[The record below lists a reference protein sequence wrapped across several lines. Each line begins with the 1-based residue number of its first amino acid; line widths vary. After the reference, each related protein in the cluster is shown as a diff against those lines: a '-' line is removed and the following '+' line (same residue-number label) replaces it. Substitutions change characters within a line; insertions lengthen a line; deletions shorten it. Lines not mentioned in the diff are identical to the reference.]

1 MTHNLKKTFA
11 MLLLAIFGSA
21 ILYNCEPEPDSLG
34 EQLFNKDAA
43 KGEEI
48 SYPIIAYNINNNDSI
63 RSDASR
69 LITGLSATGAALTA
83 GVLGSF
89 TESQFGMQKA
99 SYVTQLRMPTDNFD
113 FNGPDPKI
121 DSVVL
126 VVRPPANTI
135 DDTYIISDSI
145 KAPGAYDKNDFM
157 VGTETVPVSI
167 EKKTYPVRKY
177 GKIAGASK
185 SMTINV
191 HEVTTFLDTNNES
204 FQRSNVNVGTGELLG
219 SAVFD
224 GNVSTVTVTKK
235 SDNSNLFTGNLGFRI
250 KLSNTDFFKTHI
262 IDKKGKPELQDAS
275 NFTRYF
281 KGIKLSVQ
289 ETDKYLFQFSP
300 DDMELIMYYKY
311 DKTENGAVTRQ
322 QTSLKFN
329 LGSLNAHIGQYEY
342 NRTGSSVSTAL
353 GLINKNDGDPKLYVQ
368 GMGGPSIGVKIPDAT
383 IATLK
388 DLFAKDKIGIV
399 GAKIRMYVDPLTF
412 KNTHSVDGDR
422 KFTLVPLIYKDNG
435 TTIDY
440 SKLSFSSDVAS
451 GLNMYIYSKKTD
463 TTAEYYDFV
472 VTKTLKDIVEGKLVN
487 NVLAANDPLLINLGS
502 FVRNGQGAAV
512 GAKFTTR
519 AIDMNRTI
527 FVGSDA
533 LNANKIQLMVT
544 YATKKI
550 N

>member
-11 MLLLAIFGSA
+11 ILSLAVFGSA
-21 ILYNCEPEPDSLG
+21 ILYNCEPDPDSLG

-43 KGEEI
+43 KGEET
-48 SYPIIAYNINNNDSI
+48 SYPIIAYNIDNNDSI

-69 LITGLSATGAALTA
+69 LITGLSGTGAALST

-89 TESQFGMQKA
+89 TEGQFGMQKA
-99 SYVTQLRMPTDNFD
+99 SYITQLRMPTDNFD
-113 FNGPDPKI
+113 FNGDNAKI

-126 VVRPPANTI
+126 VVRPPANTM
-135 DDTYIISDSI
+135 DDTFYITDSI

-167 EKKTYPVRKY
+167 EKKSYPVRKY
-177 GKIAGASK
+177 GKIGGASK

-204 FQRSNVNVGTGELLG
+204 FQRSNANVSTGELLG
-219 SAVFD
+219 SGVFD
-224 GNVSTVTVTKK
+224 GNISTVTVTKK

-281 KGIKLSVQ
+281 KGIKLSV
-289 ETDKYLFQFSP
+289 EEDDRYLFQFSP

-311 DKTENGAVTRQ
+311 DKTENGALTRP
-322 QTSLKFN
+322 QTTLKFS
-329 LGSLNAHIGQYEY
+329 LGNLNAHIGHYVY
-342 NRTGSSVSTAL
+342 NRTGSKVKDVLNA
-353 GLINKNDGDPKLYVQ
+353 INKTDGDPKLYVQ
-368 GMGGPSIGVKIPDAT
+368 GMGGPSIGFQIPDGT
-383 IATLK
+383 INKLK
-388 DLFAKDKIGIV
+388 ELFAKDKIGIV
-399 GAKIRMYVDPLTF
+399 GAKIRMYTDPLTW

-422 KFTLVPLIYKDNG
+422 KFTLVPLVLKDG
-435 TTIDY
+435 KLDY
-440 SKLSFSSDVAS
+440 SNLSFSPDVVA
-451 GLNMYIYSKKTD
+451 GLNMYIYGKKTD
-463 TTAEYYDFV
+463 IKPEYYDFV
-472 VTKTLKDIVEGKLVN
+472 VTKTLKNIVEMPATATAAEKENRPMLVN
-487 NVLAANDPLLINLGS
+487 LGT
-502 FVRNGQGAAV
+502 FVKNAQGAAA

-519 AIDMNRTI
+519 AIDMNRAV

-533 LNANKIQLMVT
+533 SNANKIQLMVT
-544 YATKKI
+544 YGTKKT